1 MRKLMPRR
9 GDWSPMTNAK
19 IFQPSS
25 NDPWRKNAVVG
36 GHFAEAGSYEFT
48 FAEAAKEL
56 GNRAVE
62 TGLLDFYFYPMCFLF
77 RHAFE
82 LTLKSLAL
90 EAERLLIVLNKLGE
104 TKATVDPDKLE
115 ENLRTHE
122 KAHSL
127 QWLLNQLEP
136 RLAAIP
142 GCGPIPA
149 RVRSAIVELHNIDPH
164 GVTFRYW
171 IDRKGKRTLEQPG
184 LVDVK
189 RVRDQLGDAH
199 ELLFYG
205 LGSWLQETHA
215 SATDLLSELS
225 VEYASDSWDE

>member
-1 MRKLMPRR
+1 VSKVFR
-9 GDWSPMTNAK
+9 
-19 IFQPSS
+19 PSS
-25 NDPWRKNAVVG
+25 QDPWRRNAVVG
-36 GHFAEAGSYEFT
+36 GHFAEPGSYEFT

-56 GNRAVE
+56 GNRAIE

-82 LTLKSLAL
+82 LTLKSLAV
-90 EAERLLIVLNKLGE
+90 EAERLLIVLNELGE
-104 TKATVDPDKLE
+104 TKATVDIDELE
-115 ENLRTHE
+115 ERLRTHK

-136 RLAAIP
+136 RLTAIP
-142 GCGPIPA
+142 ECRPLPQE
-149 RVRSAIVELHNIDPH
+149 VRSAIAELHNVDPH

-171 IDRKGKRTLEQPG
+171 VDRTGKRSLEQTG

-189 RVRDQLGDAH
+189 RVRDELGEAH

-205 LGSWLQETHA
+205 LGSWLYETRA
-215 SATDLLSELS
+215 SATELLNELS
-225 VEYASDSWDE
+225 AEYAADPDGAGNG